1 MDVLARVI
9 PFFLMIGVGVV
20 AARAR
25 LITLD
30 GARALSAYVFW
41 IAFPALLVHSLA
53 AMPRPEPQLAASL
66 SAYALGAALPLFLAL
81 IVGRLLKWP
90 REQRAGAGMASV
102 GGNTAFLG
110 APLAASLFGAAASV
124 PAAAVVAVDC
134 TIIMVIATFTLR
146 SAAGE
151 GWRATLKTTAGN
163 PLVIAALIGITLCL
177 AGLAPPRPIDEA
189 LGFLRATAS
198 PVGLVALGVVVG
210 LEFGKMQRADTGAT
224 LLAVAFKLALAP
236 ALVWLFTGLVGAEP
250 LFRAT
255 ATLLA
260 ACPTAVNV
268 FIQTRT
274 YGVFARGGAM
284 AVVIATLIA
293 AASLP
298 LIGGALRAGL

>member
-9 PFFLMIGVGVV
+9 PFFLMIGVGVI
-20 AARAR
+20 AARTR
-25 LITLD
+25 LISMD

-41 IAFPALLVHSLA
+41 IAFPALLVHSLST
-53 AMPRPEPQLAASL
+53 MPRPEPQLAASVA
-66 SAYALGAALPLFLAL
+66 AYAAGASLPLF
-81 IVGRLLKWP
+81 IVLLLGRLLRWP
-90 REQRAGAGMASV
+90 TEQRAGAGMASV
-102 GGNTAFLG
+102 TSNTAFLG
-110 APLAASLFGAAASV
+110 APVAVSLFGAAASA

-134 TIIMVIATFTLR
+134 TIIMAIATFTLR
-146 SAAGE
+146 SAAGD
-151 GWRATLKTTAGN
+151 GWRQTVKATAGN
-163 PLVIAALIGITLCL
+163 PLVIAALIGLALCL
-177 AGLAPPRPIDEA
+177 TGLQAPKPLHEA

-210 LEFGKMQRADTGAT
+210 LEFGKLERADATATG
-224 LLAVAFKLALAP
+224 LAVVFKLALAP
-236 ALVWLFTGLVGAEP
+236 ALVWLFTGLVGADP

-293 AASLP
+293 ALTLP
-298 LIGGALRAGL
+298 LLGGALTP